1 MSKVVGARERALEPA
16 TTEEAAK
23 EHAEDRKAQEL
34 QVRASMEQYCK
45 QQKCKDIP
53 IHKWVAWLA
62 PQYLSGFNS
71 QSQL

>member
-1 MSKVVGARERALEPA
+1 
-16 TTEEAAK
+16 
-23 EHAEDRKAQEL
+23 
-34 QVRASMEQYCK
+34 MEQYCK